1 MRATHTPQLRD
12 VNRYEAQFSAST
24 ERLLLYLVLGAG
36 YGFLGF
42 FGWLLT
48 L

>member
-1 MRATHTPQLRD
+1 MRTLHTPQGRA
-12 VNRYEAQFSAST
+12 VNRYEQEFSLRT

>member
-1 MRATHTPQLRD
+1 MRTQLTSQG
-12 VNRYEAQFSAST
+12 VVSGYEAEFSSRT
-24 ERLLLYLVLGAG
+24 ERLLLYLVLATG

>member
-1 MRATHTPQLRD
+1 MRTIDTQAANAL
-12 VNRYEAQFSAST
+12 T
-24 ERLLLYLVLGAG
+24 ERLLLYVILATG
-36 YGFLGF
+36 YTFLGF